1 MKTTKA
7 TSGHTLSAIK
17 TFMLALAL
25 VMGFAVSATAQQA
38 DGTKGTRQRMSR
50 EQLAEKQA
58 QHIAKAVALDEE
70 LTKKFVDTYSDC
82 QKEIWALGPRQKG
95 ADGIEQRFERSRKVL
110 DIREKYYK
118 KYKKFLSNEQIQ
130 KVYDEERRMMSHM
143 AQGKKN
149 RQGKG
154 NRPERKKQQD

>member
-70 LTKKFVDTYSDC
+70 LTKKFVSTYCDC
-82 QKEIWALGPRQKG
+82 QKDIWALGPRLKRD
-95 ADGIEQRFERSRKVL
+95 AKVEQRFERNRKVL

-118 KYKKFLSNEQIQ
+118 KYKKFLSDEQIE
-130 KVYDEERRMMSHM
+130 KVYNEERRMMNHM
-143 AQGKKN
+143 TQGKK
-149 RQGKG
+149 GPG
-154 NRPERKKQQD
+154 NRKRPAPAK

>member
-82 QKEIWALGPRQKG
+82 QKEIWALGPRQKD
-95 ADGIEQRFERSRKVL
+95 ADGVEQRFERSRKVL

-118 KYKKFLSNEQIQ
+118 KYKKFLSSEQIQ